1 MNRVS
6 YQFAATAIAVL
17 HLAFI
22 LFVIFGGILLLR
34 WPRLVWVHLPAAVW
48 GVLIEWFSWYCPL
61 TKWEN
66 HLLRRAGRAGYD
78 GGFVAH
84 YILPV
89 IYPAGLTRGHEIAIG
104 IFVLVLNAGIYM
116 RVFR

>member
-1 MNRVS
+1 MKRMS
-6 YQFAATAIAVL
+6 YSLAATAIALL

-22 LFVIFGGILLLR
+22 LFVVLGGLLVLR
-34 WPRLVWVHLPAAVW
+34 WPRVMWLHLPAAVW
-48 GVLIEWFSWYCPL
+48 GVLIEFAGWWCPL

-66 HLLRRAGRAGYD
+66 YFLQQAGRAGYS

-84 YILPV
+84 YIMPIL
-89 IYPAGLTRGHEIAIG
+89 YPAGMTRGLEIAIG
-104 IFVLVLNAGIYM
+104 LFVLVLNAGIYV

>member
-1 MNRVS
+1 MKRMLA
-6 YQFAATAIAVL
+6 QAAATAIALL
-17 HLAFI
+17 HLGFI
-22 LFVIFGGILLLR
+22 AFVIFGGLMVLR
-34 WPRLVWVHLPAAVW
+34 WPKLIWLHLPAAVW

-66 HLLRRAGRAGYD
+66 YFLQQAGRAGYS

-84 YILPV
+84 YIMPV

-104 IFVLVLNAGIYM
+104 VFVLVLNAGIYM

>member
-1 MNRVS
+1 MKRMTS
-6 YQFAATAIAVL
+6 QLAATAIALL

-22 LFVIFGGILLLR
+22 LFVLFGGFLVLR
-34 WPRLVWVHLPAAVW
+34 WPRLMFLHLPAAAW
-48 GVLIEWFSWYCPL
+48 GVMIEFAGWWCPL

-66 HLLRRAGRAGYD
+66 YFLQQAGRAGYD

-84 YILPV
+84 YIMPV

-104 IFVLVLNAGIYM
+104 LFVLALNAGIYV